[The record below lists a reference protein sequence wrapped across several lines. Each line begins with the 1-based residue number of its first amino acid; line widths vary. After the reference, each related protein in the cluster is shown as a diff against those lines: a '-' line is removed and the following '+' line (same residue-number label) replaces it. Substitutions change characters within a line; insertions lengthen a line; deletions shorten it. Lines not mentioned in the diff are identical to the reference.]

1 MNSINNTPSADRV
14 VVKVHHPRP
23 PQTLANFMLW
33 NLLYALLGL
42 GSIIVF
48 GWVAHQIL
56 GQPFLDGLARTE
68 TSLYGMILAGLSVSL
83 YTILTMGLRTTRS
96 DIFLPIRAVI
106 IAA

>member
-1 MNSINNTPSADRV
+1 
-14 VVKVHHPRP
+14 
-23 PQTLANFMLW
+23 MLW

-96 DIFLPIRAVI
+96 DIFLPIRSVI
-106 IAA
+106 IAAWFIPNIPGPIGESISPAAYVLLSVLS